1 MCYPFNLHAMG
12 KIKILF
18 SSGTFKKT
26 SKQQIKKAIL
36 QSTSSSPENRK
47 EIARVFQ
54 MANRRIQNIER
65 SGLLSPAV
73 SALNKGEIRGYTKFG
88 MRHDWQTLKTEY
100 AKAISFL
107 RQPTGTLTGL
117 REYNRHLKDVYNLTD
132 QEFELMSKS
141 LNTKLSSISD
151 SNFVERYLMR
161 YKDFTGELETASKDI
176 SDQIESEAYQLQKAI
191 DDEIDKSADKVLK
204 EQERLDRMIRK
215 QLNSFNKYN
224 K

>member
-1 MCYPFNLHAMG
+1 MG
-12 KIKILF
+12 KGKLKIIF
-18 SSGTFKKT
+18 SGGTFKKT
-26 SKQQIKKAIL
+26 SKQQLKKEIL
-36 QSTSSSPENRK
+36 QATSSSPENRR

-73 SALNKGEIRGYTKFG
+73 SALNKGDISGYTKFG

-100 AKAISFL
+100 AKAVSFL
-107 RQPTGTLTGL
+107 RQPTGTLAGL
-117 REYNRHLKDVYNLTD
+117 REYNNHLKTVYDLSD
-132 QEFELMSKS
+132 DEFSLMSKS

-161 YKDFTGELETASKDI
+161 YKDFTGELEAESRDI
-176 SDQIESEAYQLQKAI
+176 SDQIESEAFQLQKAI
-191 DDEIDKSADKVLK
+191 DSEIDKAADEVLQ
-204 EQERLDRMIRK
+204 EQQRLQQKIRD
-215 QLNSFNKYN
+215 SFNKYF

>member
-1 MCYPFNLHAMG
+1 MG
-12 KIKILF
+12 KLKIIF
-18 SSGTFKKT
+18 SGGTFKKT
-26 SKQQIKKAIL
+26 SKQQLKKEIL
-36 QSTSSSPENRK
+36 QATSSSPKNRR

-73 SALNKGEIRGYTKFG
+73 SALNKGDIRGYTKFG

-100 AKAISFL
+100 AKAVSFL

-117 REYNRHLKDVYNLTD
+117 REYNRHLKDVYDLSD
-132 QEFELMSKS
+132 DEFTLMSKS

-151 SNFVERYLMR
+151 TNFVERYLMR
-161 YKDFTGELETASKDI
+161 YKDFTGELKAESRDI
-176 SDQIESEAYQLQKAI
+176 SDQIESEAFQLQKAI
-191 DDEIDKSADKVLK
+191 DDSIDKAADEVLK
-204 EQERLDRMIRK
+204 EQERLEQTIR
-215 QLNSFNKYN
+215 NSFNKYF

>member
-1 MCYPFNLHAMG
+1 MAEG
-12 KIKILF
+12 KLKIIF
-18 SSGTFKKT
+18 SGGTFKKT
-26 SKQQIKKAIL
+26 KQQLKKEIL
-36 QSTSSSPENRK
+36 QATSSSPENRR

-54 MANRRIQNIER
+54 MANRRIQNIEK

-73 SALNKGEIRGYTKFG
+73 SALNKGDITNYTKFG

-117 REYNRHLKDVYNLTD
+117 REYNNHLKDVYDLTD
-132 QEFELMSKS
+132 NEFNLMSKS

-151 SNFVERYLMR
+151 TNFVERYLMR
-161 YKDFTGELETASKDI
+161 YKDFTGELEAESRDI
-176 SDQIESEAYQLQKAI
+176 SDQIESEAFQLQKAI
-191 DDEIDKSADKVLK
+191 DDAIDKAADEVLK
-204 EQERLDRMIRK
+204 EQQKLEQTIR
-215 QLNSFNKYN
+215 NSFNKYF